1 MDRGLHRPT
10 HHGCTCPFSLPRH
23 VQRAW
28 VEVGKLVLMK
38 RRLKMPEIEDEDH
51 EEEEICNRRHQRWG
65 S

>member
-1 MDRGLHRPT
+1 
-10 HHGCTCPFSLPRH
+10 
-23 VQRAW
+23 

-51 EEEEICNRRHQRWG
+51 EEEEICNPRHQRWG